1 MEKKIKRK
9 KPPDSFERQIKRIVK
24 DLYYTSETDA
34 EIEPFVGDK
43 SKTVNGESLLLQT
56 GSAADSKIEER
67 NFDDF
72 FSCLTQ
78 IQDWFGDEEKKTS
91 AKFSQ
96 LEKILKEE
104 LKELKVFKIGQ
115 VEIDIYVVGLDSS
128 SILTGIKTKS
138 VET

>member
-9 KPPDSFERQIKRIVK
+9 KLPDTLSGQIKRIVRG
-24 DLYYTSETDA
+24 LYYTSETDA
-34 EIEPFVGDK
+34 EIETFVGK
-43 SKTVNGESLLLQT
+43 IAESVSLEIVILQT
-56 GSAADSKIEER
+56 GAAADSKIEEI

-72 FSCLTQ
+72 FSRLTE
-78 IQDWFGDEEKKTS
+78 IQEWFGDEEKKTS

-104 LKELKVFKIGQ
+104 LKELKVYKIGQ
-115 VEIDIYVVGLDSS
+115 IELEIYVVGLDSN